1 MLCGSVNK
9 KNDAVCREGESKL
22 QHLLLCFL
30 TAVGKKQQWNITV
43 CSQLSNDIIDEEG
56 IMRIVSM
63 LNDDRNHVTL
73 SGTKGR
79 GKIVTDI
86 AELVRCLLNGVQ
98 GLAGNTRIVAQ
109 GQRYRVDRTATM
121 LSNSF

>member
-30 TAVGKKQQWNITV
+30 AAVGKKQQWDITV
-43 CSQLSNDIIDEEG
+43 CSQLSNDIINEEG

-73 SGTKGR
+73 SGTQGR
-79 GKIVTDI
+79 CEVVADI
-86 AELVRCLLNGVQ
+86 AKFIGCLLN
-98 GLAGNTRIVAQ
+98 LPKCSLR
-109 GQRYRVDRTATM
+109 
-121 LSNSF
+121 NS